1 MNKRTKKIG
10 VLLLALLAAGGG
22 VMYYYKTKMSP
33 PAHLKYS
40 NQYQKYVQSE
50 IGQLGDSNAQ
60 TDSVF
65 DDILDQLQIF
75 HRDDFLTSQEVG
87 VLTDKAAVA
96 YVPQFIKGA
105 KDVFQNKIWNESEL
119 QRILRRVD
127 LLRSLTTEEGNAV
140 VQGGMMNQL
149 YEIEKTIHQYYRA
162 WKITRNTRFHGL
174 ASARQTIYAANIYA
188 GLTSLQACTPLLN
201 ALHRLPGILGGE
213 HYAFLCRRVHGLNQR
228 WRYLGERNFNSR
240 WQSVNTAV
248 EQYAANAMKVYG
260 RSDNISELTG
270 MLRNYKSRAKNYY
283 VEKLMERYRYL
294 RNEGKEIQFD
304 ENGNPISQ

>member
-96 YVPQFIKGA
+96 YVPP
-105 KDVFQNKIWNESEL
+105 
-119 QRILRRVD
+119 
-127 LLRSLTTEEGNAV
+127 
-140 VQGGMMNQL
+140 
-149 YEIEKTIHQYYRA
+149 
-162 WKITRNTRFHGL
+162 
-174 ASARQTIYAANIYA
+174 IY
-188 GLTSLQACTPLLN
+188 
-201 ALHRLPGILGGE
+201 
-213 HYAFLCRRVHGLNQR
+213 
-228 WRYLGERNFNSR
+228 
-240 WQSVNTAV
+240 
-248 EQYAANAMKVYG
+248 
-260 RSDNISELTG
+260 
-270 MLRNYKSRAKNYY
+270 
-283 VEKLMERYRYL
+283 
-294 RNEGKEIQFD
+294 
-304 ENGNPISQ
+304 

>member
-105 KDVFQNKIWNESEL
+105 NGIFQNRIWNESEL

-127 LLRSLTTEEGNAV
+127 LLRSLTTEEGGTV
-140 VQGGMMNQL
+140 VQGGMRGQL
-149 YEIEKTIHQYYRA
+149 HDIEKTIHQYHRA
-162 WKITRNTRFHGL
+162 WRIARSTRFHGL

-188 GLTSLQACTPLLN
+188 GLTSLQACTPLLD

-213 HYAFLCRRVHGLNQR
+213 HYSFLCRRVHGLNQR

-270 MLRNYKSRAKNYY
+270 MLRSYKSRAKNYY
-283 VEKLMERYRYL
+283 VEKLMERYRRY
-294 RNEGKEIQFD
+294 RSGGSAD
-304 ENGNPISQ
+304 EQPVNLNDL